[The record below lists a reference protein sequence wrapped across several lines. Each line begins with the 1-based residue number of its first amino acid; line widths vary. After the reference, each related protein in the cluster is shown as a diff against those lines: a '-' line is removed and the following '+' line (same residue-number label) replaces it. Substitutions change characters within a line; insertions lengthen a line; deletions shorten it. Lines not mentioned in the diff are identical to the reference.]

1 LLFVFGEALF
11 VFASQQQQSFFQGG
25 RRRRGALFF
34 GLLPLLFLGTLS
46 HHSKVSKTKPKQN
59 KKNLKKPFKT
69 IARCVS

>member
-34 GLLPLLFLGTLS
+34 WIVAAL
-46 HHSKVSKTKPKQN
+46 VSWNSVSPQQGVENQTKTKQ
-59 KKNLKKPFKT
+59 KNLKNPFKT